1 MNAPPSA
8 PNLWRERYETLR
20 RHFVENHRV
29 LAADPLGGVLFLR
42 QGLGGWMRAWRAC
55 TEATPP
61 TLTAVSAP
69 WEPPSS
75 TVGPQ
80 ELTRLIADMTVPHLH
95 LP

>member
-1 MNAPPSA
+1 MNTPPS
-8 PNLWRERYETLR
+8 PSNLWRERYETLR
-20 RHFVENHRV
+20 RHFVEDRHV
-29 LAADPLGGVLFLR
+29 LAADPLGGMLFLR

-61 TLTAVSAP
+61 TLTPVSAP